1 MKKIF
6 SLIYISIFIIGCQS
20 NELPENQIEV
30 DSLSIVDTIEIAPS
44 YTVLNQKVGRNET
57 FSDILTKYNV
67 PVKKI
72 LQIAEVAK
80 DTFDVRKIQQNKEYI
95 IYLNEDSLKSI
106 SKIEYTVNPLESII
120 FDLQDTINVYR
131 SRKPI
136 KSVERQTSGVISGS
150 LYETLQKNNISIILA
165 LKLSQVLAWQ
175 VDFYK
180 VRQGDKFKV
189 IYDELSVDDQIIDIG
204 RIKAVYFK
212 HWNQDYYGFY
222 FQSGDVEDYF
232 DEKGNSLRKA
242 FLKSPLKFGRLA
254 SRFSKSRL
262 HPILKYYRP
271 HLGTDYAAPTGTPIL
286 SIGDGM
292 VTERGYT
299 KSAGNYVKIKH
310 NGAYTTSYL
319 HMSKFAKAT
328 SKGSRVKQ
336 GQVIGYVGSTG
347 LATGPHVHLNFY
359 QNGKA
364 VDHLRVKFP
373 SVKPIDS
380 NLKDQYMSHMNI
392 LMNRLAVIP
401 LGEDSVYSKT
411 ESVELT
417 TNP

>member
-80 DTFDVRKIQQNKEYI
+80 DTFDVRKIQQNKEYV

-180 VRQGDKFKV
+180 VR
-189 IYDELSVDDQIIDIG
+189 
-204 RIKAVYFK
+204 
-212 HWNQDYYGFY
+212 
-222 FQSGDVEDYF
+222 
-232 DEKGNSLRKA
+232 
-242 FLKSPLKFGRLA
+242 
-254 SRFSKSRL
+254 
-262 HPILKYYRP
+262 
-271 HLGTDYAAPTGTPIL
+271 
-286 SIGDGM
+286 
-292 VTERGYT
+292 
-299 KSAGNYVKIKH
+299 
-310 NGAYTTSYL
+310 
-319 HMSKFAKAT
+319 
-328 SKGSRVKQ
+328 
-336 GQVIGYVGSTG
+336 
-347 LATGPHVHLNFY
+347 
-359 QNGKA
+359 
-364 VDHLRVKFP
+364 
-373 SVKPIDS
+373 
-380 NLKDQYMSHMNI
+380 
-392 LMNRLAVIP
+392 
-401 LGEDSVYSKT
+401 
-411 ESVELT
+411 
-417 TNP
+417 